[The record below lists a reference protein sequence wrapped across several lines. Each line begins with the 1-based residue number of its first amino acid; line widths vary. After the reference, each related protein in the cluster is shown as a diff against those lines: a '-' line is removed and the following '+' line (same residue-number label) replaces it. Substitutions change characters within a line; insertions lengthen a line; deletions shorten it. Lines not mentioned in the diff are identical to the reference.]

1 MGMFSQAKKSVGD
14 VRSFLKGAA
23 SASSLK
29 YAAEAGKK
37 HYILIPYQETNMT
50 DDEGNI
56 VMENGV
62 PLVKKELFAYS
73 AKVHEWTTSD
83 NKFKSCICLKD
94 LVRTDADGNVINNG
108 ECPFCDRVSD
118 SWDIY
123 RYRKE
128 LEESTCK
135 LTGENRDK
143 HLETVLASYRNELKC
158 RGAKDYIYI
167 LVAQFKYE
175 NNRLVL
181 GSDNMPEY
189 EIKVMRM
196 SSSRIQKIE
205 EQLSNSNIEFAGSEL
220 LFAYPNNDDKRL
232 VVSQSTV
239 APVFKGTVM
248 ENYPNLKD
256 KIFEECDKFDWEN
269 SIEKAFPEWE
279 GMSSASASTIVDSM
293 FVQWD
298 SYKKALA
305 NPATAGTA
313 KYLEY
318 VVQAPATNPSL
329 EGVGAVPE
337 IPMAQPQVAGAIPMP
352 NVPNV
357 GAPVVG
363 TPNVGTPNVGAPV
376 VGAPVA
382 PTIDPNMAFATPN
395 GGTPSVQI

>member
-1 MGMFSQAKKSVGD
+1 MGMFSQAKKPAVD
-14 VRSFLKGAA
+14 VRSFLKSAA

-29 YAAEAGKK
+29 YSAEAGKK
-37 HYILIPYQETNMT
+37 HYILIPYQETNMV

-62 PLVKKELFAYS
+62 PVVKRELFAYS

-94 LVRTDADGNVINNG
+94 LVRKDADGNIINNG
-108 ECPFCDRVSD
+108 ECPFCDRVGD

-135 LTGENRDK
+135 LTGENREK

-158 RGAKDYIYI
+158 RSAKDYIYI

-248 ENYPNLKD
+248 ETYPTLKE
-256 KIFEECDKFDWEN
+256 KIFEECNKFDWDN

-279 GMSSASASTIVDSM
+279 GMSSAAASATVDSM

-298 SYKKALA
+298 GYKKALE
-305 NPATAGTA
+305 NPETAGTA

-318 VVQAPATNPSL
+318 VIQSPATNPSL
-329 EGVGAVPE
+329 EGAGAGVAPE
-337 IPMAQPQVAGAIPMP
+337 IPMNQPQMAGGIPMP
-352 NVPNV
+352 SIPNM
-357 GAPVVG
+357 GAPVM
-363 TPNVGTPNVGAPV
+363 GAPV
-376 VGAPVA
+376 VGAPAA

-395 GGTPSVQI
+395 GGAPSVQI

>member
-1 MGMFSQAKKSVGD
+1 MGMFGQAKKPALD
-14 VRSFLKGAA
+14 VRSFLKSAA

-29 YAAEAGKK
+29 YSAEAGKK
-37 HYILIPYQETNMT
+37 HYILIPYQETNSV
-50 DDEGNI
+50 DDDGNI
-56 VMENGV
+56 IMENGV
-62 PLVKKELFAYS
+62 PVVKRELFAYS

-94 LVRTDADGNVINNG
+94 IVRKDADGNMINNG
-108 ECPFCDRVSD
+108 ECPFCDRVGD

-128 LEESTCK
+128 LEENSCK
-135 LTGENRDK
+135 LTGENREK

-158 RGAKDYIYI
+158 RSAKDYIYI

-248 ENYPNLKD
+248 ENYPTLKE
-256 KIFEECDKFDWEN
+256 KIFEECNKFDWDN

-279 GMSSASASTIVDSM
+279 GMSSAAASATVDSM

-298 SYKKALA
+298 GYKKALE
-305 NPATAGTA
+305 NPETAGTA

-318 VVQAPATNPSL
+318 VIQSPATNPSL
-329 EGVGAVPE
+329 EGVNAAPE
-337 IPMAQPQVAGAIPMP
+337 IPMNQPQMAGGIPMP
-352 NVPNV
+352 SIPNMGAPV
-357 GAPVVG
+357 GAPVM
-363 TPNVGTPNVGAPV
+363 GAPV
-376 VGAPVA
+376 VGAPAA

-395 GGTPSVQI
+395 GGAPSVQI

>member
-1 MGMFSQAKKSVGD
+1 MGMFGQAKKPVGN
-14 VRSFLKGAA
+14 VRSFLKSAA

-29 YAAEAGKK
+29 YIAEAGKK
-37 HYILIPYQETNMT
+37 HYLMIPYQETATT
-50 DDEGNI
+50 DDNGNI
-56 VMENGV
+56 IMENGQPV
-62 PLVKKELFAYS
+62 LKKEIFAYS
-73 AKVHEWTTSD
+73 AKVHEWMD
-83 NKFKSCICLKD
+83 EGKFRSCICLKGIVKSD
-94 LVRTDADGNVINNG
+94 EAGNVINNG
-108 ECPFCDRVSD
+108 ECPFCDRVGD

-135 LTGENRDK
+135 LTGETRDK
-143 HLETVLASYRNELKC
+143 HLETVFASLRNDLKC
-158 RGAKDYIYI
+158 KSARDYIYI

-189 EIKVMRM
+189 EIKIMRM
-196 SSSRIQKIE
+196 SASRIEKLE

-239 APVFKGTVM
+239 APVFKNTVM
-248 ENYPNLKD
+248 ETYPELKD
-256 KIFEECDKFDWEN
+256 RIFTECEKFDWEN
-269 SIEKAFPEWE
+269 SIEKAFSEWD
-279 GMSSASASTIVDSM
+279 GMTSETAENTVASM
-293 FVQWD
+293 FIKWD
-298 SYKKALA
+298 DYKKELA

-318 VVQAPATNPSL
+318 VIDSPATNPSL
-329 EGVGAVPE
+329 DGAVPE
-337 IPMAQPQVAGAIPMP
+337 IPMAQPQLAGAIPMP
-352 NVPNV
+352 NVPNMV
-357 GAPVVG
+357 M
-363 TPNVGTPNVGAPV
+363 PNVPGVPNVPNIPN